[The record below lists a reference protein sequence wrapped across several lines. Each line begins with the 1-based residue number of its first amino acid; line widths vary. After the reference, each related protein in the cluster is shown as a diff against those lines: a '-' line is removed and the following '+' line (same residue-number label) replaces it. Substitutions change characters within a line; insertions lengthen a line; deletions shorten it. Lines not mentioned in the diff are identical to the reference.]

1 MTVKT
6 LAKYSEGKL
15 LPVTPLPLGEGEIV
29 EIAVSRPEPT
39 HDKPSAESDEEISRR
54 IRAAKTLE
62 EAFEIFESAPDPD
75 PDYDLCE
82 AMNANRHPSERVLFP
97 PELKGISW

>member
-1 MTVKT
+1 MTLKT
-6 LAKYSEGKL
+6 IAVYSEGAL
-15 LPVTPLPLGEGEIV
+15 LPASPLPLAEGQTV
-29 EIAVSRPEPT
+29 EVTISPATIAV
-39 HDKPSAESDEEISRR
+39 PSKDEIEKR

-62 EAFEIFESAPDPD
+62 EAFAITEQFPEEDD
-75 PDYDLCE
+75 GYDLYQ

>member
-1 MTVKT
+1 MTLKT
-6 LAKYSEGKL
+6 TAIYHRGSLKPTE
-15 LPVTPLPLGEGEIV
+15 PLPLAEGQSV
-29 EIAVSRPEPT
+29 EITIDSAPSNRPSE
-39 HDKPSAESDEEISRR
+39 EEIIRR

-62 EAFEIFESAPDPD
+62 EVFAIMEAFPEEDD
-75 PDYDLCE
+75 GYDLYQ